1 MLPRLSSILCEYR
14 KDHSPAG
21 CKCDTVLNESEA
33 SVVVHEASQFLVASF

>member
-1 MLPRLSSILCEYR
+1 MLPRLSSILCEYI